1 VTPKV
6 FHDANGA
13 ELPRT
18 RLDDRAQGVNERLAP
33 ETFTEIDRLA
43 NEGQRR
49 LAEGDPDAAFEAFFT
64 ALSLL
69 PEPHTVWNAS
79 GWLLVAMGT
88 TAIRAGAFEDALEPL
103 RDAMQCPGTVGNPW
117 VHLLFGQ
124 VRFELGDEQ
133 AADDLTRAYKGGGR
147 AIFEGLH
154 PKYFA
159 LVEESLPAPPGHG
172 RLP

>member
-1 VTPKV
+1 MTPRSFV
-6 FHDANGA
+6 DANGI
-13 ELPRT
+13 EFPRT
-18 RLDDRAQGVNERLAP
+18 RLDDRAEAMGETRLPPQIFAQ
-33 ETFTEIDRLA
+33 I
-43 NEGQRR
+43 QR
-49 LAEGDPDAAFEAFFT
+49 LAETGQRNLSDGDPDAAFEAFYT
-64 ALSLL
+64 ALDLL

-103 RDAMQCPGTVGNPW
+103 RDAMHCPGTVGNPW

-124 VRFELGDEQ
+124 VRFELGDKQ
-133 AADDLTRAYKGGGR
+133 AVEDLGRAYAGAGR

-159 LVEESLPAPPGHG
+159 LVEESLQAKPGG
-172 RLP
+172 